1 MNELRSQLDELGVKI
16 VVKEMEKNGYYVP
29 AWKIIFVNQK
39 LSDDE
44 MKRVIVH
51 EMKHV
56 IDHEDYVALYKNF
69 VAHSKMENEANNF
82 MVNYII
88 NENDGF
94 YNYSQVIETFD
105 IGMGYDINYFKQPL
119 SKRHFNKSIR

>member
-16 VVKEMEKNGYYVP
+16 VVREMEKNGYYVP

-39 LSDDE
+39 LSDEE

-105 IGMGYDINYFKQPL
+105 IGMGYDTNYFK
-119 SKRHFNKSIR
+119 